1 MATGYRENRIPKDAD
16 QALVD
21 RWFAAVD
28 SADAALQAS
37 LAIDIDDPAWE
48 AADAAYMA
56 ARNEMRKA
64 WTALTG
70 ESDYRSGDVC

>member
-1 MATGYRENRIPKDAD
+1 MAGYRENRIPKDAD
-16 QALVD
+16 QALVA

-28 SADAALQAS
+28 AANAALQAS
-37 LAIDIDDPAWE
+37 LALDIDDPAWE